1 MNSSSADQTAD
12 IPERQAGLVV
22 RLFQDRGFGFV
33 KAYGSGEEFFFHFKN
48 CVGDAWK
55 RLEEGTAVTFL
66 PTASEKGNK
75 ALFVKVR

>member
-1 MNSSSADQTAD
+1 MNDVVPLGD
-12 IPERQAGLVV
+12 VPRQNGIVV
-22 RLFQDRGFGFV
+22 RLFPEKGYGFIKATSSGDEYFV
-33 KAYGSGEEFFFHFKN
+33 HFKN

-55 RLEEGTAVTFL
+55 SIEEGTAVTFL